1 MWLALGDPGES
12 GGWWDQRV
20 DWGPCSEG
28 GGKQLKVLNR
38 MVM

>member
-1 MWLALGDPGES
+1 M
-12 GGWWDQRV
+12 GGGTRELTG
-20 DWGPCSEG
+20 GPCSEG